1 MPLSGIN
8 MKIIRFDSLKFIPAS
23 HDDPLSPGALKKI
36 LLSRGD
42 IPNGRVQMI
51 NWAKMGVGK
60 SFQPHYHEDMAE
72 VFIILTGKAQIQ
84 INKEIEDLYK
94 GDVVIIPEK
103 QTHLMKNIAETELE
117 YIALGITTGD
127 GTGKT
132 VNV

>member
-1 MPLSGIN
+1 

-23 HDDPLSPGALKKI
+23 HEDPLSPGALKKV
-36 LLSRGD
+36 LLSRGN

-51 NWAKMGVGK
+51 NWAKMTAGK
-60 SFQPHYHEDMAE
+60 SFKSHYHEDMTE
-72 VFIILTGKAQIQ
+72 IFIILNGKAQIQ
-84 INKEIEDLYK
+84 VGQTVEDLEKGDTAVISVKEIH
-94 GDVVIIPEK
+94 
-103 QTHLMKNIAETELE
+103 TMKNTSDIELE

>member
-1 MPLSGIN
+1 